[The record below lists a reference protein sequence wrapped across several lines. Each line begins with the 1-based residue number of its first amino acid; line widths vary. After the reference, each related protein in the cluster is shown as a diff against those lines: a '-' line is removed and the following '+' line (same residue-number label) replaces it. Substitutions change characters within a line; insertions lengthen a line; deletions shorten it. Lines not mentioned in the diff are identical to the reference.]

1 VSKRV
6 GEKEREGRHISEVE
20 RKRGERESKEKERET
35 DRERQRK
42 GGYGMTNRTYE
53 GVRSK

>member
-20 RKRGERESKEKERET
+20 RERGKRE
-35 DRERQRK
+35 
-42 GGYGMTNRTYE
+42 
-53 GVRSK
+53 